1 MAIFHLNFSNGKV
14 GKGLAHYKY
23 IMGLDKYSYKEN
35 ELLFERHNM
44 PSNLVAEEFWLSAD
58 AYERKN
64 GRVYKEIRI
73 SLPNSFTKEE
83 NQKLLNEFIDKE
95 IGNNFYYSAVI
106 HNKDSYTEGIKN
118 IHAHIM
124 LCPRKIDE
132 IERDS
137 KQFFSRFNFKNPDR
151 GGALKDP
158 YWNKKETLIHFR
170 ESWEKTLNKA
180 LEKKNLKT
188 VSCKS
193 LKTQKEIALE
203 NKDFDLADL
212 LNREAIYLNKWT
224 IKKDKKYYNEL
235 DIADFENYTHN
246 QKIKDLKF
254 ELYNLIQKQK
264 EFEINKK
271 LIFEE
276 MKNINSSLREFNRKE
291 EKINAEFKD
300 IYSIQEDI
308 LMLEVERKHS
318 ELKILNLNKIVNKTV
333 EEIKELKKL
342 EARILSIDF
351 SLTNFNNQLNKEL
364 EELKSG
370 DLFEKKYK
378 ELNKRNFA
386 KDYTRFVETQSSI
399 SKLQKDTENYKS
411 KLKSIENSV
420 LNILTKGEYA
430 KVFNELK
437 ELNDRKERIFE
448 NYYSGGQDEKDY
460 RDIENREIE
469 LEKTLKEYKNKFSKG
484 KNKNLYIRTKHNL
497 EKKYKKLLEDKS
509 KELDEKIVLSNILE
523 AKLDF
528 KGEHNLISEVI
539 DNLEESILQIDRNI
553 EKLELK
559 KKSLNSFNIEEKIY
573 NKISKNEY
581 SKIIKDFTSN
591 EKEIEKLNWELKNI
605 SVFNFSK
612 RNKLEKEIK
621 ELEIENSKLAFKYEQ
636 IRDSIS
642 GDKLIVLKNEYEFK
656 IKNTL
661 VKYDKEIRELKSEK
675 IHISFASNRCKKVL
689 AKRTDRL
696 SPTNFINFH
705 NYCRANLGEVL
716 SNNIRLGSLWSEDE
730 LEKQMKKE
738 MDFSI

>member
-58 AYERKN
+58 AYERAN

-73 SLPNSFTKEE
+73 ALPNGFTKEE

-95 IGNNFYYSAVI
+95 IGDNFYYSVVI
-106 HNKDSYTEGIKN
+106 HDKDSSNEGIKN
-118 IHAHIM
+118 THAHIM
-124 LCPRKIDE
+124 VCPRKIDG
-132 IERDS
+132 IERNS
-137 KQFFSRFNFKNPDR
+137 QQFFSRYNSKNPNK

-158 YWNKKETLIHFR
+158 YWNKKETLIYFR
-170 ESWEKTLNKA
+170 ESWEKTLNIA
-180 LEKKNLKT
+180 LENKNWKT

-246 QKIKDLKF
+246 KKIKDLKF

-264 EFEINKK
+264 EFEISKN

-276 MKNINSSLREFNRKE
+276 MKNINSSLREFNRNEKE
-291 EKINAEFKD
+291 INAEFKD
-300 IYSIQEDI
+300 IYSIQEDL

-318 ELKILNLNKIVNKTV
+318 EFKILNLNKIINKTA
-333 EEIKELKKL
+333 EEIEELKKL
-342 EARILSIDF
+342 ETKILSIDF
-351 SLTNFNNQLNKEL
+351 SLTNLNNQLNQEL
-364 EELKSG
+364 KELKSG

-378 ELNKRNFA
+378 ELNKRNSA
-386 KDYTRFVETQSSI
+386 KDYKRFVETQSSI
-399 SKLQKDTENYKS
+399 YKLQKDIESYES
-411 KLKSIENSV
+411 KLKNIENSV
-420 LNILTKGEYA
+420 LNILTKGKYA
-430 KVFNELK
+430 EILNELK
-437 ELNDRKERIFE
+437 KLNDRKDHIDR
-448 NYYSGGQDEKDY
+448 NYYSGEEVEKDY
-460 RDIENREIE
+460 RDIEKREIE
-469 LEKTLKEYKNKFSKG
+469 LKKILKEYSNKFSNG

-523 AKLDF
+523 VKLDF

-539 DNLEESILQIDRNI
+539 DNLEENILQIDRNI

-559 KKSLNSFNIEEKIY
+559 KKSLNNFNIEEKIY

-656 IKNTL
+656 IKNIL
-661 VKYDKEIRELKSEK
+661 AKYDKEIKELENEK
-675 IHISFASNRCKKVL
+675 HHILFTSNRCKKVL
-689 AKRTDRL
+689 AKRTNRL
-696 SPTNFINFH
+696 TPANFIDFH
-705 NYCRANLGEVL
+705 NYCKANLGEVL
-716 SNNIRLGSLWSEDE
+716 SNNIQLGDLWLEDK